1 MKFLLGSLA
10 HNPHLQ
16 NIALALYEE
25 SALGA
30 YYSGAVDNY
39 SSSRGRA
46 LRALLGR
53 AMPGLDRR
61 LSRRRILTVPD
72 ELIRC
77 DRTWDSVRSLAH
89 FLKLGE
95 NFKDMLWEH
104 SEHRFASFCARAMKG
119 PEFDVY
125 FGVEY
130 GALEAAQTA
139 RELGKRVVVAFL
151 SPHHGVLDEWV
162 FSEYARY
169 PELVTPYV
177 ERLAR
182 LMPRRTARKDQ
193 EAHLADVIH
202 TASRFTAN
210 SLQKYAGF
218 DASKMISVPLGAP
231 PAISASELPASPSRP
246 VKFLYSGPVSVRKGA
261 HYLLRAWKLVDVGGF
276 ATMDIFGTNFL
287 PSQCFENLG
296 VPVTMHGHVSLPE
309 LQRAYT
315 QASVLVFPTLCDG
328 FGMVVQEAFAHG
340 LPVITTSNAGAADLI
355 REGENGFV
363 VPPRD
368 PEALAEVMR
377 WCVTHPAELFK
388 MRPAALETA
397 RSWTWKEFR
406 ESLKAQL
413 EDRLGS
419 DLKFSRMATGRGAL
433 IKATNSI

>member
-16 NIALALYEE
+16 NIALSLYEE
-25 SALGA
+25 GALGA
-30 YYSGAVDNY
+30 FYSGAVDNY
-39 SSSRGRA
+39 SSIGGRA
-46 LRALLGR
+46 LRALLGI
-53 AMPGLDRR
+53 AVPGLDRR
-61 LSRRRILTVPD
+61 LWRRRILTVPD

-77 DRTWDSVRSLAH
+77 DRAWDSVRALAH

-95 NFKDMLWEH
+95 NFKDLLWEH
-104 SEHRFASFCARAMKG
+104 SEHRFASFCARAMKR
-119 PEFDVY
+119 PEFDAF

-139 RELGKRVVVAFL
+139 RQLGKRVVVAFL
-151 SPHHGVLDEWV
+151 SAHHGALDEWV

-193 EAHLADVIH
+193 EAQLADVIH

-218 DASKMISVPLGAP
+218 DPNKIISVPLGAP
-231 PAISASELPASPSRP
+231 PAISASELPPGP
-246 VKFLYSGPVSVRKGA
+246 NYTVKFMYSGPVSVGKGV
-261 HYLLRAWKLVDVGGF
+261 HYLLQVWKLLDAERF
-276 ATMDIFGTNFL
+276 ATLDIFGTNLL

-296 VPVTMHGHVSLPE
+296 APVTLHGHVSLSE
-309 LQRAYT
+309 LQRAYQ

-377 WCVTHPAELFK
+377 WCVAHPAELFK

-413 EDRLGS
+413 EDRFGD
-419 DLKFSRMATGRGAL
+419 DLKFSVIAPAV
-433 IKATNSI
+433 AH